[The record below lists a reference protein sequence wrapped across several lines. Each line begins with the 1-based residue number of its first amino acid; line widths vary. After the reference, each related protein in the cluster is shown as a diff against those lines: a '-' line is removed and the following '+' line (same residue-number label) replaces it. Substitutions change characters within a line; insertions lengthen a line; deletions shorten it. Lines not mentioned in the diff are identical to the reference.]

1 MKNPSR
7 LIAGLA
13 ALTAF
18 LSPST
23 ARADG
28 HILWYKAAATSWQ
41 QEALPIG
48 NGRLGAMIFGS
59 VPTERIQFNEDSLW
73 TGDEND
79 TGYYQDFGDVFIDL
93 PGQTAGT
100 DFRRHLDLDNAVA
113 TVHYTANGIHY
124 QREYFSSAPG
134 QVVAMHLT
142 ADKPG
147 AYTGTV
153 RLTDAHGAVTVA
165 ADNRLTISGRL
176 ANGLKYLGQLVV
188 LHQGGS
194 VTADHTQIHFA
205 GADELTIL
213 LAARTNYLNQ
223 SQKGWRGEDPGPRV
237 AADLERAVSVGYD
250 SLRAAHLADYQTLFN
265 RVKIDLGK
273 TDASIASLPT
283 NERLDRYSKGGSDF
297 ELEQL
302 FFQYGRYLLISSSDR
317 VPCRQICREFGTTAT
332 SRCGEAITTRTSTSK

>member
-1 MKNPSR
+1 
-7 LIAGLA
+7 
-13 ALTAF
+13 
-18 LSPST
+18 
-23 ARADG
+23 
-28 HILWYKAAATSWQ
+28 
-41 QEALPIG
+41 
-48 NGRLGAMIFGS
+48 MIFGS

-93 PGQTAGT
+93 PGQTAGS

-205 GADELTIL
+205 GRGRAHDPPGSPDELSRIS
-213 LAARTNYLNQ
+213 R
-223 SQKGWRGEDPGPRV
+223 KRGG
-237 AADLERAVSVGYD
+237 A
-250 SLRAAHLADYQTLFN
+250 
-265 RVKIDLGK
+265 GK
-273 TDASIASLPT
+273 TRARGWQPTWNAPSAWVTIHCERPISPITKPSLT
-283 NERLDRYSKGGSDF
+283 G
-297 ELEQL
+297 
-302 FFQYGRYLLISSSDR
+302 
-317 VPCRQICREFGTTAT
+317 
-332 SRCGEAITTRTSTSK
+332 